1 MERPAGYM
9 DSSPSSPEG
18 RGAAA
23 APPTAGRTPAV
34 LSEHQALL
42 SRELAPDLEILRL
55 LGAGVFILS
64 S

>member
-1 MERPAGYM
+1 MERPVGYM
-9 DSSPSSPEG
+9 DSSPSSAEG
-18 RGAAA
+18 SA
-23 APPTAGRTPAV
+23 APAAPAAAGRTPAV
-34 LSEHQALL
+34 PAEHQALL